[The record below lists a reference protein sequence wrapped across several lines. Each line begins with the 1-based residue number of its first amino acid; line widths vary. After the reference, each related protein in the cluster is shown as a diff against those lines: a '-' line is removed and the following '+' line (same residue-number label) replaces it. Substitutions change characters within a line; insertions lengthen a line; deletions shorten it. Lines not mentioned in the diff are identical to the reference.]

1 MHTAQPT
8 VERVRR
14 HSRTQG
20 TTFASRST
28 GACRTAYGKEG
39 SIREAKSVDVEA
51 NKWFEEYTFEQLSR
65 CCTQIESS
73 ILETI
78 ATASAQSYEEV
89 PVRRIASRIGQDV
102 IQVERVLND
111 LMDQL
116 ESTSQADLL
125 IEARRRG
132 LIITPE
138 RRVA

>member
-1 MHTAQPT
+1 MDQ
-8 VERVRR
+8 
-14 HSRTQG
+14 
-20 TTFASRST
+20 
-28 GACRTAYGKEG
+28 
-39 SIREAKSVDVEA
+39 
-51 NKWFEEYTFEQLSR
+51 NQL
-65 CCTQIESS
+65 TQIESS